1 VVRVFCLVSALLL
14 GGLAPQPAFGAA
26 PRFIVVSGAS
36 LGSPVLLEDHP
47 ENLLLLRSVVDAKV
61 GVPLGEL
68 AGRPSLDLA
77 LFWGEGWTKGKL
89 DPRRTDQHGRFYP
102 ATDNAPAVIQLPLA
116 DQPGP
121 VEAPTVTRSILAR
134 HGVPVRVEP
143 DSEGER
149 VTALALL
156 GASVGLIGLGLFML
170 SRRRLTRTL
179 ERGRCSPASWPLP
192 R

>member
-1 VVRVFCLVSALLL
+1 MARVLCLVVLL
-14 GGLAPQPAFGAA
+14 GVLAAQPALGAA
-26 PRFIVVSGAS
+26 LRFILVSGAS
-36 LGSPVLLEDHP
+36 LGEPILLEDHP
-47 ENLLLLRSVVDAKV
+47 ENLLLLTSVVDANARV
-61 GVPLGEL
+61 SPADL

-77 LFWGEGWTKGKL
+77 LFWGEGWAEAEL
-89 DPRRTDQHGRFYP
+89 DPERTDQDGRFYP
-102 ATDNAPAVIQLPLA
+102 ATNGALAVIQLPLA

-121 VEAPTVTRSILAR
+121 VEAPAVTRSILAR

-170 SRRRLTRTL
+170 SRRRFR
-179 ERGRCSPASWPLP
+179 EREKAGVSSPRVPGP
-192 R
+192 D